1 MMSVELNQHTV
12 MTPYMVGAV
21 HYYTCELPD
30 GSALFDTGPP
40 TEEARVLVTE
50 TVDLSR
56 LGSIFITHC
65 HADHYGLA
73 EFLRSH
79 SDAVLYLPRKDVI
92 KFQRHDERME
102 RMAELLG
109 SYGFTAEF
117 ITQLRASFDR
127 NRLFAATPTQFRIV
141 EESPELVGKGVQW
154 LACPGHSQS
163 DLVYLVDNCAV
174 TGDLLLKDIFQAPL
188 LDVDYSNFR
197 ERFRN
202 YDAYCASLEHLT
214 LLRGRE
220 IKPGHRERVEGV
232 NQSIIFYVTTLINRS
247 GKLRQ
252 LRNKALP
259 DLVEHLFSG
268 RQVDPLLLYL
278 KASEVIFM
286 WDFLDDPEL
295 LKRALQRIGLY
306 TGLAELFDQADHLP

>member
-1 MMSVELNQHTV
+1 MSVEFNQHTV

-21 HYYTCELPD
+21 HYYTCELQD
-30 GSALFDTGPP
+30 GTALFDTGPP
-40 TEEARVLVTE
+40 TDEARVFVTE
-50 TVDLSR
+50 TIDLSR
-56 LGSIFITHC
+56 LKSIFITHC

-73 EFLRSH
+73 EYLRSH
-79 SDAVLYLPRKDVI
+79 SDAVLYLPRTDVI
-92 KFQRHDERME
+92 KFKRHDERMA
-102 RMAELLG
+102 RMAELL
-109 SYGFTAEF
+109 STYGFSAEF
-117 ITQLRASFDR
+117 ISQLRASFDR
-127 NRLFAATPTQFRIV
+127 NRLFATIPTQFRIV
-141 EESPELVGKGVQW
+141 EECLDLPDKGVQW

-163 DLVYLVDNCAV
+163 DLVYLVDGCAV

-188 LDVDYSNFR
+188 LDVDYGNFR

-202 YDAYCASLEHLT
+202 YDAYCASLERLI

-232 NQSIIFYVTTLINRS
+232 NQSIVFYVTTLIKRS

-252 LRNKALP
+252 LRGQSLP
-259 DLVEHLFSG
+259 ELVGHLFSG
-268 RQVDPLLLYL
+268 RQVDPLLQYL
-278 KASEVIFM
+278 KASEIVFM

-306 TGLAELFDQADHLP
+306 EGLAELFHQAEQIP